1 MSALA
6 AVARLDLAA
15 IRRSRWIWFCLAT
28 YAVLAAVLV
37 TASSRESAIL
47 GFTGS
52 SRVLLSFSHALL
64 LALPLIAL
72 TATAPVIQRSREDG
86 SLELLLSQPL
96 SPATWFVA
104 TFGVRYV
111 ALVAPL
117 AVALVGIG
125 AWGQLAYGDPIPWP
139 FVGRAL
145 AIAASLLFAFAGIG
159 ACISAYVRDPARV
172 ITYLVV
178 AWALGVALLDF
189 GVIGML
195 LRWQL
200 NARAVFA
207 IAVVNPVEA
216 ARLALLGHLQPDLGT
231 YGPVGFYLANR
242 IGAANLL
249 AIGIAWPAALGA
261 ITGSLAYG
269 RFRRS
274 DRV

>member
-1 MSALA
+1 MSAVA

-15 IRRSRWIWFCLAT
+15 IRRSRWIWFCLVT
-28 YAVLAAVLV
+28 YGVLAAVLV

-52 SRVLLSFSHALL
+52 SRVLLSFCHALL

-72 TATAPVIQRSREDG
+72 TATAPVIQRAREDG

-96 SPATWFVA
+96 SPGAWFAA
-104 TFGVRYV
+104 TFAVRYL
-111 ALVAPL
+111 ALLAPL
-117 AVALVGIG
+117 ALALLGIG
-125 AWGQLAYGDPIPWP
+125 AWGQLAYGDPVPWA
-139 FVGRAL
+139 FTGRAL
-145 AIAASLLFAFAGIG
+145 AIAASLLLAFAGIG

-172 ITYLVV
+172 ITYLVL
-178 AWALGVALLDF
+178 AWALGIALLDF
-189 GVIGML
+189 GVIGLL
-195 LRWQL
+195 LRWHV

-207 IAVVNPVEA
+207 IAVANPVES

-242 IGAANLL
+242 IGTGALF
-249 AIGIAWPAALGA
+249 AIGVAWPAVLGA
-261 ITGSLAYG
+261 LTASIAYL

>member
-1 MSALA
+1 MTGA
-6 AVARLDLAA
+6 AAIARLDFAA

-28 YAVLAAVLV
+28 YAVLAVVLV

-52 SRVLLSFSHALL
+52 SRVLLSFCHALL

-72 TATAPVIQRSREDG
+72 TATAPVIQRAREDG

-96 SPATWFVA
+96 SPATWFAA
-104 TFGVRYV
+104 TFGVRYL
-111 ALVAPL
+111 ALLAPL
-117 AVALVGIG
+117 ALAMIGIG
-125 AWGQLAYGDPIPWP
+125 AWGQLAYGDPIPWA

-145 AIAASLLFAFAGIG
+145 AIAASLLLAFAGIG

-189 GVIGML
+189 GVIGVL
-195 LRWQL
+195 LRWQV
-200 NARAVFA
+200 NPQAVFA
-207 IAVVNPVEA
+207 LAIANPVEA

-242 IGAANLL
+242 IGSGALF
-249 AIGIAWPAALGA
+249 AIGIAWPATVGVL
-261 ITGSLAYG
+261 TGWLAYL

>member
-1 MSALA
+1 MTG
-6 AVARLDLAA
+6 AVAIARLDLAA

-28 YAVLAAVLV
+28 YTVLAAVLV

-52 SRVLLSFSHALL
+52 SRVLLSFCHALL

-72 TATAPVIQRSREDG
+72 TATAPVIQRAREDG

-96 SPATWFVA
+96 SPGSWFAA
-104 TFGVRYV
+104 TFATRYL
-111 ALVAPL
+111 ALLAPL
-117 AVALVGIG
+117 AVAMLGIG

-139 FVGRAL
+139 FIARAL
-145 AIAASLLFAFAGIG
+145 LISASLLFAFAGIG
-159 ACISAYVRDPARV
+159 ALISAYVRDPARV

-189 GVIGML
+189 GLIGML
-195 LRWQL
+195 LRWHV
-200 NARAVFA
+200 NARVVFGIA
-207 IAVVNPVEA
+207 IANPVEA
-216 ARLALLGHLQPDLGT
+216 ARLALLAQLQPDLGT
-231 YGPVGFYLANR
+231 YGPVGFYLAHR
-242 IGAANLL
+242 IGSGALFAL
-249 AIGIAWPAALGA
+249 GVAWPAVIGMLTATAAFL
-261 ITGSLAYG
+261 

>member
-1 MSALA
+1 MTALA

-15 IRRSRWIWFCLAT
+15 IRRSRWLWFCLAT
-28 YAVLAAVLV
+28 YGVLAAVLV

-72 TATAPVIQRSREDG
+72 TATAPVIQRAREDG
-86 SLELLLSQPL
+86 TLELLLSQPL
-96 SPATWFVA
+96 SPASWFVA
-104 TFGVRYV
+104 TFAVRYLALLV
-111 ALVAPL
+111 PLALVL
-117 AVALVGIG
+117 LGIG
-125 AWGQLAYGDPIPWP
+125 AWGQLAYGDPVPWM
-139 FVGRAL
+139 FVGRSL
-145 AIAASLLFAFAGIG
+145 AIAASLLLAFAGIG

-172 ITYLVV
+172 ITYLVL

-195 LRWQL
+195 LRWHV

-207 IAVVNPVEA
+207 LAIANPVEA
-216 ARLALLGHLQPDLGT
+216 ARLALLGQLQPDLAS

-242 IGAANLL
+242 IGTGTLF
-249 AIGIAWPAALGA
+249 AIGIVWPAVVGLLTASA
-261 ITGSLAYG
+261 AYL
-269 RFRRS
+269 RFSRS

>member
-1 MSALA
+1 MTALA
-6 AVARLDLAA
+6 AVARLDFAA

-28 YAVLAAVLV
+28 YSVLAVVLV
-37 TASSRESAIL
+37 MASSRESAIL

-72 TATAPVIQRSREDG
+72 TATAPVIQRAREDG

-104 TFGVRYV
+104 TFAVRYL
-111 ALVAPL
+111 ALLAPL
-117 AVALVGIG
+117 AVAMVGIG

-139 FVGRAL
+139 FVARAL
-145 AIAASLLFAFAGIG
+145 AISASLLLAFAGIG

-189 GVIGML
+189 GVIGVL
-195 LRWQL
+195 LRWRID
-200 NARAVFA
+200 AHAVFA
-207 IAVVNPVEA
+207 LAIANPVEA
-216 ARLALLGHLQPDLGT
+216 ARLALLGHLEPDLGT

-242 IGAANLL
+242 IGTGALF
-249 AIGIAWPAALGA
+249 AIGIAWPAVVGVVTASVAFL
-261 ITGSLAYG
+261 

>member
-1 MSALA
+1 MSGLA
-6 AVARLDLAA
+6 AVARLDVAA

-28 YAVLAAVLV
+28 YAVLAIVLV

-52 SRVLLSFSHALL
+52 GRVLLSFSHALL

-72 TATAPVIQRSREDG
+72 TATAPVIQRAREDG

-96 SPATWFVA
+96 SPGGWFVA
-104 TFGVRYV
+104 TFATRYI
-111 ALVAPL
+111 ALLVPL
-117 AVALVGIG
+117 AIVMIGIG
-125 AWGQLAYGDPIPWP
+125 AWGQLAYGDPIPWT
-139 FVGRAL
+139 FVMRAL
-145 AIAASLLFAFAGIG
+145 AISASLLFAFAGIG

-172 ITYLVV
+172 ITYLVL

-195 LRWQL
+195 LRWRID
-200 NARAVFA
+200 AHAVFA
-207 IAVVNPVEA
+207 IAIANPVEA

-231 YGPVGFYLANR
+231 YGPVGFYLAHR
-242 IGAANLL
+242 VGTGALFAVGL
-249 AIGIAWPAALGA
+249 AWPALLGLLTSA
-261 ITGSLAYG
+261 LAYR
-269 RFRRS
+269 RFKQS

>member
-1 MSALA
+1 MTALA

-15 IRRSRWIWFCLAT
+15 IRRSRWIWFCLVT
-28 YAVLAAVLV
+28 YGVLAAVLV

-52 SRVLLSFSHALL
+52 SRVLLSFCHALL

-72 TATAPVIQRSREDG
+72 TATAPVIQRAREDG

-96 SPATWFVA
+96 SPGAWFTA
-104 TFGVRYV
+104 TFAVRYL
-111 ALVAPL
+111 ALVVPL
-117 AVALVGIG
+117 ALALIGIG
-125 AWGQLAYGDPIPWP
+125 AWGQLAYGDPIPWA
-139 FVGRAL
+139 FTIRAF

-172 ITYLVV
+172 ITYLVL

-189 GVIGML
+189 GVIGVL
-195 LRWQL
+195 LRWHV
-200 NARAVFA
+200 NARAVFGLA
-207 IAVVNPVEA
+207 IANPVEA
-216 ARLALLGHLQPDLGT
+216 GRLALLGHLQPDLAT

-242 IGAANLL
+242 IGTGALFV
-249 AIGIAWPAALGA
+249 IGVAWPALVGGLSAW
-261 ITGSLAYG
+261 LAYA
-269 RFRRS
+269 RFRRG

>member
-1 MSALA
+1 MTALA
-6 AVARLDLAA
+6 AVARLDFAA

-28 YAVLAAVLV
+28 YTALAVVLV
-37 TASSRESAIL
+37 MASSRESAIL

-72 TATAPVIQRSREDG
+72 TATAPVIQRAREDG
-86 SLELLLSQPL
+86 SLELLLGQPL

-104 TFGVRYV
+104 TFALRYL

-117 AVALVGIG
+117 ALALVGIG
-125 AWGQLAYGDPIPWP
+125 TWGQLAHGDPIPWP

-145 AIAASLLFAFAGIG
+145 AISASLLFAFAGIG
-159 ACISAYVRDPARV
+159 ALISAYVRDPARI

-189 GVIGML
+189 GVIGVL
-195 LRWQL
+195 LRWQI
-200 NARAVFA
+200 NPQAVFA
-207 IAVVNPVEA
+207 IAIANPVEA
-216 ARLALLGHLQPDLGT
+216 ARLALLGHLDPDLGT

-242 IGAANLL
+242 IGTDALF
-249 AIGIAWPAALGA
+249 AIGLLWPAAVGA
-261 ITGSLAYG
+261 ISGALAFL

-274 DRV
+274 DRI

>member
-1 MSALA
+1 MTALA
-6 AVARLDLAA
+6 AVARLDFAA

-28 YAVLAAVLV
+28 YSVLAIVLV
-37 TASSRESAIL
+37 MASSRESAIL

-72 TATAPVIQRSREDG
+72 TATAPVIQRAREDG

-96 SPATWFVA
+96 SPATWFIA
-104 TFGVRYV
+104 TFAVRYL
-111 ALVAPL
+111 ALLAPL
-117 AVALVGIG
+117 AIAMVGIG
-125 AWGQLAYGDPIPWP
+125 AWGQLAYGDPIPWS
-139 FVGRAL
+139 FVARAL
-145 AIAASLLFAFAGIG
+145 AISASLLLAFAGIG

-189 GVIGML
+189 GVIGVL
-195 LRWQL
+195 LRWRIDAQ
-200 NARAVFA
+200 AVFA
-207 IAVVNPVEA
+207 LAIANPVEA
-216 ARLALLGHLQPDLGT
+216 ARLALLGHLEPDLGT

-242 IGAANLL
+242 IGTGALF
-249 AIGIAWPAALGA
+249 AIGIAWPAVVGVVTASVAFL
-261 ITGSLAYG
+261 

>member
-1 MSALA
+1 MSGVA

-28 YAVLAAVLV
+28 YAVLAIVLV

-72 TATAPVIQRSREDG
+72 TATAPVIQRAREEG

-96 SPATWFVA
+96 APGAWFVA
-104 TFGVRYV
+104 TFATRYL
-111 ALVAPL
+111 ALLVPL
-117 AVALVGIG
+117 ALAMIGIG
-125 AWGQLAYGDPIPWP
+125 AWGQLAYGDPIPWA
-139 FVGRAL
+139 FVARAL
-145 AIAASLLFAFAGIG
+145 AISASLLFAFAGIG

-172 ITYLVV
+172 ITYLVL

-195 LRWQL
+195 LRWRI
-200 NARAVFA
+200 NAHVVFG
-207 IAVVNPVEA
+207 IAVANPVEA

-242 IGAANLL
+242 VGTGALF
-249 AIGIAWPAALGA
+249 AIGILWPAFVGVFTGA
-261 ITGSLAYG
+261 LAYR
-269 RFRRS
+269 RFKHS

>member
-1 MSALA
+1 MSGLA
-6 AVARLDLAA
+6 AVARLDFAA

-28 YAVLAAVLV
+28 YAVLAIVLV

-72 TATAPVIQRSREDG
+72 TATAPVIQRAREDG
-86 SLELLLSQPL
+86 TLELLLTQPL
-96 SPATWFVA
+96 SPGAWFIG
-104 TFGVRYV
+104 TFAVRYL
-111 ALVAPL
+111 ALLAPL
-117 AVALVGIG
+117 ALAMIGIG
-125 AWGQLAYGDPIPWP
+125 ACGQLLYSDPIPWQ
-139 FVGRAL
+139 FMLRAL
-145 AIAASLLFAFAGIG
+145 AISASLLLAFTGIG

-178 AWALGVALLDF
+178 AWALGIALLDF

-195 LRWQL
+195 LRWHV
-200 NARAVFA
+200 NARAVFGLA
-207 IAVVNPVEA
+207 IANPVEA

-242 IGAANLL
+242 IGTGALF
-249 AIGIAWPAALGA
+249 AIGIAWPAFVGLSTATIAFL
-261 ITGSLAYG
+261 

>member
-1 MSALA
+1 MTAVA
-6 AVARLDLAA
+6 AVARLDFAA

-28 YAVLAAVLV
+28 YAALAVVLV
-37 TASSRESAIL
+37 MASSRESAIL

-72 TATAPVIQRSREDG
+72 TATAPVIQRAREDG

-104 TFGVRYV
+104 TFAVRY
-111 ALVAPL
+111 LTLLAPL
-117 AVALVGIG
+117 AIAMVGIG

-139 FVGRAL
+139 FVARAL
-145 AIAASLLFAFAGIG
+145 AISASLLLAFAGIG

-189 GVIGML
+189 GVIGVL
-195 LRWQL
+195 LRWRID
-200 NARAVFA
+200 AHAVFA
-207 IAVVNPVEA
+207 LAIANPVEA
-216 ARLALLGHLQPDLGT
+216 ARLALLGHLEPDLGT

-242 IGAANLL
+242 IGTGALF
-249 AIGIAWPAALGA
+249 AIGIAWPAIVGVVTASVAFL
-261 ITGSLAYG
+261 

>member
-1 MSALA
+1 MTQVLA
-6 AVARLDLAA
+6 IARLDFAA

-28 YAVLAAVLV
+28 YTVLGIVLV

-64 LALPLIAL
+64 VAIPLIAL
-72 TATAPVIQRSREDG
+72 TATAPVIQRAREDG

-96 SPATWFVA
+96 SPAAWFVA
-104 TFGVRYV
+104 TFTVRLA
-111 ALVAPL
+111 ALIAPL
-117 AVALVGIG
+117 ALALVGIG
-125 AWGQLAYGDPIPWP
+125 LYGQLAYHDPIPWA
-139 FVGRAL
+139 FIAHAL
-145 AIAASLLFAFAGIG
+145 AISASLMSAFAGIG
-159 ACISAYVRDPARV
+159 ALISAHVRDPARV

-178 AWALGVALLDF
+178 TWALAVALLDF

-195 LRWQL
+195 LRWHV
-200 NARAVFA
+200 NPRVVFGIA
-207 IAVVNPVEA
+207 IANPVEA

-242 IGAANLL
+242 VGTHTLSIIGV
-249 AIGIAWPAALGA
+249 AWPAALGA
-261 ITGSLAYG
+261 ITSALAYFK
-269 RFRRS
+269 FRRS

>member
-1 MSALA
+1 VRALLA
-6 AVARLDLAA
+6 IARLDFAA

-28 YAVLAAVLV
+28 YALLAIVLV

-47 GFTGS
+47 GFTGGG
-52 SRVLLSFSHALL
+52 RVLLSFSHALL

-72 TATAPVIQRSREDG
+72 TATAPAIQRAREDG

-96 SPATWFVA
+96 APATWFLA
-104 TFGVRYV
+104 TFAVRYL

-117 AVALVGIG
+117 AIAMVGIG
-125 AWGQLAYGDPIPWP
+125 AWGQLVHGDPIPWS

-145 AIAASLLFAFAGIG
+145 AIASSLLLAFAGIG
-159 ACISAYVRDPARV
+159 ACISAYVRDAARV

-189 GVIGML
+189 GVIGVL
-195 LRWQL
+195 LRWHV
-200 NARAVFA
+200 NPHAVFA
-207 IAVVNPVEA
+207 LAVANPVEA
-216 ARLALLGHLQPDLGT
+216 ARLALLAHLQPDLGT
-231 YGPVGFYLANR
+231 YGPVGLYLANR
-242 IGAANLL
+242 IGTGALF
-249 AIGIAWPAALGA
+249 AIGIAWPAAVGVITASLG
-261 ITGSLAYG
+261 YV

>member
-1 MSALA
+1 MSGLSAI
-6 AVARLDLAA
+6 ARLDLAA
-15 IRRSRWIWFCLAT
+15 IRRSRWVWFCLAT
-28 YAVLAAVLV
+28 YAVLAVVLV

-52 SRVLLSFSHALL
+52 GRVLLSFSHALL

-72 TATAPVIQRSREDG
+72 TATAPVIQRAREDG

-96 SPATWFVA
+96 SPGAWFIA
-104 TFGVRYV
+104 TFATRYL
-111 ALVAPL
+111 ALVIPL
-117 AVALVGIG
+117 ALAMVGIG
-125 AWGQLAYGDPIPWP
+125 AWGQFAYGDPIPWP
-139 FVGRAL
+139 FLARAL
-145 AIAASLLFAFAGIG
+145 LISASLLLAFAGIG
-159 ACISAYVRDPARV
+159 ALISAYVRDPARV

-195 LRWQL
+195 LRWHVNPQT
-200 NARAVFA
+200 VFA
-207 IAVVNPVEA
+207 IAIANPVEA

-242 IGAANLL
+242 VGTGALFVIGV
-249 AIGIAWPAALGA
+249 AWPVAVGVITATAAFLK
-261 ITGSLAYG
+261 
-269 RFRRS
+269 FRRS